1 MRDVVLE
8 LLPGR
13 LADEFETGIFH
24 RDAPAESVS
33 SRAEESASSRADMSA
48 EISSSSRADMSSA
61 HVQCGDDWLTVPLGG
76 RADAGGGGAGG
87 GGRALRGATSEPAA
101 GRARRADDEK
111 SMPQEART
119 EVGERGGYG
128 GGDTEAVGK
137 EAAGTSFM
145 LHQTRSLRPH
155 TLMA

>member
-76 RADAGGGGAGG
+76 RADAGGGV
-87 GGRALRGATSEPAA
+87 LRVAPPEP
-101 GRARRADDEK
+101 
-111 SMPQEART
+111 
-119 EVGERGGYG
+119 
-128 GGDTEAVGK
+128 EAVGK
-137 EAAGTSFM
+137 AAAGTSFM
-145 LHQTRSLRPH
+145 LQKMRSLRPH
-155 TLMA
+155 TLVA